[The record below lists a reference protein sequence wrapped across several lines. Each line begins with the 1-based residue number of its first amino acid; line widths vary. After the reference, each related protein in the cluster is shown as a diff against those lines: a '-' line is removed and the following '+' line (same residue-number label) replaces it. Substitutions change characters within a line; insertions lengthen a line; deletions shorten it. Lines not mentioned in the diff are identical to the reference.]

1 MTSNFHIQFKVTAR
15 GDKVHRLDLDRETSA
30 TIYRAGREG
39 VRLSLEALRLFL
51 DRRDRKSHPAGV
63 FDSAGVWYPDA
74 AENIDGY
81 IDTIEPPTPAHP
93 FTYLRA
99 AIDMGHCA
107 RLMRA
112 DIDVVL
118 ACRRAGCDGNESVGE
133 LMRKLVQGIKQA
145 CRETAPM
152 AA

>member
-1 MTSNFHIQFKVTAR
+1 MSNNFHVQFKVTAR
-15 GDKVHRLDLDRETSA
+15 GDKVHHLDLDRATAA
-30 TIYRAGREG
+30 TIYRSGRDG
-39 VRLSLEALRLFL
+39 VRLALEALQLFL

-63 FDSAGVWYPDA
+63 FDSAGVWTPDA
-74 AENIDGY
+74 DENIDNF
-81 IDTIEPPTPAHP
+81 IDDIEPPSSAKP

-99 AIDMGHCA
+99 ALNLGHCA

-112 DIDVVL
+112 DNDVVL
-118 ACRRAGCDGNESVGE
+118 ACRRAGCDGSEDAGE

-145 CRETAPM
+145 CRETVPV